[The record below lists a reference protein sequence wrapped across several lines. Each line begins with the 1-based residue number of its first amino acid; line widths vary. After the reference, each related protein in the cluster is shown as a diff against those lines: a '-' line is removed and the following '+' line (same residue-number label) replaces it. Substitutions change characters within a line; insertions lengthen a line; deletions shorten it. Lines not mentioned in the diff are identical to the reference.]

1 MEPVSDD
8 LVTRLRKLG
17 LACDAV
23 PADRLTSATT
33 ALACFPL
40 YMVANVHAWTSDR
53 QMKVPLLD
61 WPGFEAIRESFVI
74 GAEEG
79 RVEMSREHRRVLGT
93 LLTSA
98 KPPDRVIYEYALESL
113 RRFLATASP
122 AVAEQ
127 VRVAVARMVV
137 HIAEASGE
145 GIFGTGEKVSPEE
158 RACIEQIDAALSL
171 RSSPAAAEALRGIE
185 AAP

>member
-1 MEPVSDD
+1 
-8 LVTRLRKLG
+8 
-17 LACDAV
+17 
-23 PADRLTSATT
+23 
-33 ALACFPL
+33 
-40 YMVANVHAWTSDR
+40 
-53 QMKVPLLD
+53 MKVPLLD

-79 RVEMSREHRRVLGT
+79 RIEMSREHRRVLGT

-98 KPPDRVIYEYALESL
+98 KPPDRVIYEYAVETL
-113 RRFLATASP
+113 RQFLATASP

-127 VRVAVARMVV
+127 VRTAVARMVV

-171 RSSPAAAEALRGIE
+171 
-185 AAP
+185 